1 MTLVRACSNVLTVP
15 CSRDRLTFSKSILRR
30 FIRDCVDR
38 DAAVASPWVVKKF
51 IADKYGVSSVM
62 PDETRKGVENL
73 KKGEMEKR
81 KKAWEEKEGP
91 SAKKQKK
98 EPERALGGR
107 FPTQTLLTYP
117 QPRNSRNPSNPLL
130 RLRKRRRRNRCDIL
144 PRTWTSCYLRGTRRR
159 VPKSS
164 DQFPTG
170 SYRLETYLE
179 CLSPSSWLGI
189 ISMFMGMQIIFWWRF
204 HNIDIFLS
212 SVPLHLSTFTL
223 DEFEAALRHDTS
235 DPPCNLIAEA
245 HATLI
250 YNLRTVLF
258 TRQTAITS
266 LLDPPDTPPAFGVYP
281 DDLTDAMLEVG
292 NNWERV
298 PLRAAEGREGWEEA
312 LVGCLTDV
320 GCSSVILLTENAD
333 HSKARLCGGLPVTP
347 KYLNLAPLRTR
358 RF

>member
-1 MTLVRACSNVLTVP
+1 MPERANRASLVVSR
-15 CSRDRLTFSKSILRR
+15 SRDRLTFSKSILRR

-98 EPERALGGR
+98 EPERALSSW
-107 FPTQTLLTYP
+107 FPAQNLTD
-117 QPRNSRNPSNPLL
+117 RHTAE
-130 RLRKRRRRNRCDIL
+130 RLREPAKPPPPPPEKKKKKPLRYPAEDMDVVLPERDKKAGAKVQRPVPSRELPFRDLPGAFESLLMAWNYLNVYGYADPLSVATLYSIDI
-144 PRTWTSCYLRGTRRR
+144 
-159 VPKSS
+159 
-164 DQFPTG
+164 
-170 SYRLETYLE
+170 
-179 CLSPSSWLGI
+179 PSSI
-189 ISMFMGMQIIFWWRF
+189 
-204 HNIDIFLS
+204 
-212 SVPLHLSTFTL
+212 PLHLSTFTL
-223 DEFEAALRHDTS
+223 DEFEAALRHSASDT
-235 DPPCNLIAEA
+235 PCTLIAEI

-250 YNLRTVLF
+250 YNLRTVPF
-258 TRQTAITS
+258 TRQTAVTS
-266 LLDPPDTPPAFGVYP
+266 LLDSPNAPPVCGVYP
-281 DDLTDAMLEVG
+281 DGLTDAMLEVG

-320 GCSSVILLTENAD
+320 SQFSVGCSTG
-333 HSKARLCGGLPVTP
+333 KG
-347 KYLNLAPLRTR
+347 
-358 RF
+358 